1 MKHLTFKIIKLLLGV
16 FLFLF
21 LLFNLISSQLI
32 SPLYF
37 QLLKEDK
44 NVAVAFLR
52 KIKKL
57 PAFTSFLEI
66 NKNIYDNS
74 FEQEVLSP
82 DIKRNKLIEEYEL
95 LLQKNPKSRDLLYNL
110 YLLYQEDGNEV
121 KAEEYFQKAKEIDPM
136 IKRN

>member
-1 MKHLTFKIIKLLLGV
+1 MKHLTLKIIKLLLGV

-44 NVAVAFLR
+44 NVAVALLR

-66 NKNIYDNS
+66 NKKIYGNS
-74 FEQEVLSP
+74 FEQEVLTP
-82 DIKRNKLIEEYEL
+82 DIKRNNLIDEYEL
-95 LLQKNPKSRDLLYNL
+95 LLLKNPKSRDLLYNL
-110 YLLYQEDGNEV
+110 YLLYQEDGNEI
-121 KAEEYFQKAKEIDPM
+121 KASEYFQKAKEIDPA
-136 IKRN
+136 IGK